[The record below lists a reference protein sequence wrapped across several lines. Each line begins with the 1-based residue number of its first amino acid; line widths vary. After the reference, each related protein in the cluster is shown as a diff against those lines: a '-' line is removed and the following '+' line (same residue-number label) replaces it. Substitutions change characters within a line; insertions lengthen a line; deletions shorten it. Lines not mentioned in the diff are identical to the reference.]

1 MSTAAIAAA
10 PQTTSTDF
18 LPRSLETAHGS
29 IKSERMPTAAP
40 STLATPPHAPVT
52 LAGDLRR
59 IVLTGFMGAGKT
71 TVGRRLALE
80 LGWEFVDLDTLIEQR
95 TGLTV
100 PAIFAEQG
108 EAAFR
113 RIESIALAVALGR
126 KGIVLALGGGTPEL
140 LTNRLLLE
148 QTPGTLTVYLHAP
161 LEILTAR
168 CLLQEGGAERPVL
181 TNPDEA
187 ARRFANRLPHY
198 KRLAGVIMDTTSSN
212 AEETAVLLSD
222 RVKAS
227 K

>member
-1 MSTAAIAAA
+1 MTTATLAEAA
-10 PQTTSTDF
+10 PQSIIANI
-18 LPRSLETAHGS
+18 PRGS
-29 IKSERMPTAAP
+29 IKSEAMPLA
-40 STLATPPHAPVT
+40 SLATPSYAPHAPAALPGNV
-52 LAGDLRR
+52 RR

-71 TVGRRLALE
+71 TVGRQLAAE
-80 LGWEFVDLDTLIEQR
+80 LGWEFLDLDTLIEQR
-95 TGLTV
+95 TGKTV

-140 LTNRLLLE
+140 ITNRLLLE

-161 LEILTAR
+161 LDVLTAR

-198 KRLAGVIMDTTSSN
+198 KRLAGVTVDTTSSN
-212 AEETAVLLSD
+212 AEETVVLLCE